1 MQKMIFFWKE
11 FWKPFNRI
19 KHALPPLLN
28 SHYLRFSFQK
38 HKLISMETVKDLSIY
53 NSLTGEKA
61 RFEPLHSGKVGM
73 YVCGPT
79 LYSEPHMGNM
89 RTFINFD
96 LIYRYLLKLGFQ
108 VKYVRNI
115 TDAGHITNSA
125 GEAVD
130 SIGKA
135 ARLEQ
140 VQSLEIV
147 YKYNVKFQELNR
159 IYNLLPPSIEP
170 TATGHIQEQIEI
182 IEQIMK
188 NGFAYEVNGSVYFD
202 VRAYSEKFEYG
213 ILSGRKVD
221 ELAEETRD
229 LNAQDEKRFFADF
242 ALWKKANPEDMQIWR
257 SPWGDGNPGWHIE
270 CTAMSTKYLG
280 SQFDIHGGGMDLKFP
295 HHEDEI
301 AQNCGSLGCNP
312 ARIWMHANMLNV
324 NGQKMSKSLGN
335 YFLPKEIV
343 EGTTDV
349 FEKAYAPEVIRF
361 CMMQAH
367 YRSTLDFTSESLN
380 AAEKG
385 FTRLQDAVAKLESLP
400 TTNENTSSEV
410 LSLIPS
416 FYQSMNDDFNAPKL
430 IANLFEAARIIF
442 AIEEGKLVISQK
454 DLTVLK
460 AEMHSFIFDVL
471 GIRMEKASGASDEA
485 LNAAMDLVLEMRKSA
500 RENKDWGTS
509 DKIRD
514 RLTEAGIIV
523 KDGKDGATWTVK

>member
-1 MQKMIFFWKE
+1 MSTRQG
-11 FWKPFNRI
+11 N
-19 KHALPPLLN
+19 L
-28 SHYLRFSFQK
+28 
-38 HKLISMETVKDLSIY
+38 TIY
-53 NSLTGEKA
+53 NSLSGQKEK
-61 RFEPLHSGKVGM
+61 FEPIHPGRVGI

-96 LIYRYLLKLGFQ
+96 MIYRYLLLLDYK

-115 TDAGHITNSA
+115 TDAGHITNSL

-130 SIGKA
+130 SIGSA

-147 YKYNVKFQELNR
+147 YKYNVKFQELQR
-159 IYNLLPPSIEP
+159 IYNMLPPSIEP

-182 IEQIMK
+182 IEQIIE
-188 NGFAYEVNGSVYFD
+188 NGFAYVVNGSVYFD
-202 VRAYSEKFEYG
+202 VRKYSEKYEYG
-213 ILSGRKVD
+213 TLSGRKID
-221 ELAEETRD
+221 ELAEETRA

-280 SQFDIHGGGMDLKFP
+280 SHFDIHGGGMDLKFP

-301 AQNCGSLGCNP
+301 AQSCGSVGCNP
-312 ARIWMHANMLNV
+312 AKYWMHANMLNV
-324 NGQKMSKSLGN
+324 NGQKMSKSFGN

-343 EGTTDV
+343 EGTTGL
-349 FEKAYAPEVIRF
+349 FTKPFNPNVIRF

-367 YRSTLDFTSESLN
+367 YRSTLDLSQDSLD

-385 FTRLQDAVAKLESLP
+385 FTRLSDAMQLVEKVYVSAESSF
-400 TTNENTSSEV
+400 NVQEIV
-410 LSLIPS
+410 DS
-416 FYQSMNDDFNAPKL
+416 FYAAMDDDFNAPML
-430 IANLFEAARIIF
+430 IANLFEAVRRINLVND
-442 AIEEGKLVISQK
+442 GKDTISAADRNLLQK
-454 DLTVLK
+454 ELNAFVL
-460 AEMHSFIFDVL
+460 DVL
-471 GIRMEKASGASDEA
+471 GLQIGVSNSDSKLA
-485 LNAAMDLVLEMRKSA
+485 PVMDLVLELRQQA
-500 RENKDWGTS
+500 RANKDWTTS

-514 RLTEAGIIV
+514 GLAAAGIVV
-523 KDGKDGATWTVK
+523 KDAKEGTSWS

>member
-1 MQKMIFFWKE
+1 MSTK
-11 FWKPFNRI
+11 N
-19 KHALPPLLN
+19 
-28 SHYLRFSFQK
+28 
-38 HKLISMETVKDLSIY
+38 KDLTIY
-53 NSLTGEKA
+53 NSLSGQKEK
-61 RFEPLHSGKVGM
+61 FEPIHKDKVGM

-96 LIYRYLLKLGFQ
+96 LIYRYLLKAGYD

-135 ARLEQ
+135 ARLEH

-147 YKYNVKFQELNR
+147 YKYNVKFQELQR
-159 IYNLLPPSIEP
+159 IYNMLPPTIEP
-170 TATGHIQEQIEI
+170 TATGHIQEQIEV
-182 IEQIMK
+182 IEKILE
-188 NGFAYEVNGSVYFD
+188 NGLGYVVNGSVYFD
-202 VRAYSEKFEYG
+202 VKAYSEKFEYG

-221 ELAEETRD
+221 ELAEETRE
-229 LNAQDEKRFFADF
+229 LNAQGEKRFFADF
-242 ALWKKANPEDMQIWR
+242 ALWKKANPDDMQIWR

-280 SQFDIHGGGMDLKFP
+280 DHFDIHGGGLDLKFP

-301 AQNCGSLGCNP
+301 AQNCGALGCNP
-312 ARIWMHANMLNV
+312 AKYWMHANMLNV

-349 FEKAYAPEVIRF
+349 FDKPYAPNVLRF
-361 CMMQAH
+361 AMMQAH
-367 YRSTLDFTSESLN
+367 YRSTIDLSSDSLN

-385 FTRLQDAVAKLESLP
+385 FSRLSEAVNKLENLTVS
-400 TTNENTSSEV
+400 ENSSQDV
-410 LSLIPS
+410 SALINS
-416 FYQSMNDDFNAPKL
+416 FYNAMNDDFNAPIL
-430 IANLFEAARIIF
+430 LANIFEAVKYINSISD
-442 AIEEGKLVISQK
+442 GKASITK
-454 DLTVLK
+454 EDLSILTTEINSFVL
-460 AEMHSFIFDVL
+460 DVL
-471 GIRMEKASGASDEA
+471 GLELQKANTDSKLAPV
-485 LNAAMDLVLEMRKSA
+485 MDLVLDIRKNA
-500 RENKDWGTS
+500 RENKDWTTS

-514 RLTEAGIIV
+514 GLAAAGIVV
-523 KDGKDGATWTVK
+523 KDGKEGTSWS

>member
-1 MQKMIFFWKE
+1 MSANT
-11 FWKPFNRI
+11 P
-19 KHALPPLLN
+19 
-28 SHYLRFSFQK
+28 
-38 HKLISMETVKDLSIY
+38 LSIY
-53 NSLTGEKA
+53 NSLSGQKELFKPII
-61 RFEPLHSGKVGM
+61 EGKVGM

-96 LIYRYLLKLGFQ
+96 LIYRYLLKSGFQ

-135 ARLEQ
+135 ARMEQ

-147 YKYNVKFQELNR
+147 YKYNVKFQELQR

-170 TATGHIQEQIEI
+170 TATAHIQEQIEVIEKI
-182 IEQIMK
+182 IE

-202 VRAYSEKFEYG
+202 VRAYSEKYNYG

-221 ELAEETRD
+221 ELAEETRE

-242 ALWKKANPEDMQIWR
+242 ALWKKANPDDMQIWR

-280 SQFDIHGGGMDLKFP
+280 DQFDIHGGGMDLKFP

-301 AQNCGSLGCNP
+301 AQSCGSVGCNP
-312 ARIWMHANMLNV
+312 ANYWMHANMLNV

-343 EGTTDV
+343 DGTTSV
-349 FEKAYAPEVIRF
+349 FDKPYTPQVIRF

-367 YRSTLDFTSESLN
+367 YRSTLDFTPDSLN

-385 FTRLQDAVAKLESLP
+385 FSRLSEAMGKLDSLTTSGSSSTNVQELVA
-400 TTNENTSSEV
+400 
-410 LSLIPS
+410 S
-416 FYQSMNDDFNAPKL
+416 FYNAMNDDFNAPIL
-430 IANLFEAARIIF
+430 IANLFEAVKFVNTVVDGSSTITAD
-442 AIEEGKLVISQK
+442 
-454 DLTVLK
+454 DLQLLKTEMSSFVL
-460 AEMHSFIFDVL
+460 DVL
-471 GIRMEKASGASDEA
+471 GLTMEKETNSEI
-485 LNAAMDLVLEMRKSA
+485 LNSAMDLVMELRLQA
-500 RENKDWGTS
+500 RENKDWSTS

-514 RLTEAGIIV
+514 RLAEAGIVV
-523 KDGKDGATWTVK
+523 KDSKEGASWSVK

>member
-1 MQKMIFFWKE
+1 MSAIQG
-11 FWKPFNRI
+11 N
-19 KHALPPLLN
+19 L
-28 SHYLRFSFQK
+28 
-38 HKLISMETVKDLSIY
+38 VVY
-53 NSLTGEKA
+53 NSLSGQKEK
-61 RFEPLHSGKVGM
+61 FEPIHENRVGM

-96 LIYRYLLKLGFQ
+96 MIYRYLLVLGYK

-115 TDAGHITNSA
+115 TDAGHITNSL

-130 SIGKA
+130 SIGNA

-140 VQSLEIV
+140 MQSLEIV
-147 YKYNVKFQELNR
+147 YKYNVKFQELQR

-170 TATGHIQEQIEI
+170 TATGHIQEQIEHIEKI
-182 IEQIMK
+182 IE
-188 NGFAYEVNGSVYFD
+188 NGFAYVVNGSVYFD
-202 VRAYSEKFEYG
+202 VKKYSEKYEYG

-221 ELAEETRD
+221 ELAEETRV

-280 SQFDIHGGGMDLKFP
+280 SHFDIHGGGMDLKFP

-312 ARIWMHANMLNV
+312 AKYWLHANMLNV

-343 EGTTDV
+343 DGTTELFD
-349 FEKAYAPEVIRF
+349 KPYSPNVIRF
-361 CMMQAH
+361 FMMQAQ
-367 YRSTLDFTSESLN
+367 YRSNLDFTSDALN

-385 FTRLQDAVAKLESLP
+385 FTRMSDAMQLISKLKVSA
-400 TTNENTSSEV
+400 TSSFNVDE
-410 LSLIPS
+410 LIAS
-416 FYQSMNDDFNAPKL
+416 FYTAMNDDFNTSIL
-430 IANLFEAARIIF
+430 VANLFEAVKRINLINDGNDT
-442 AIEEGKLVISQK
+442 ITQEDLNKLE
-454 DLTVLK
+454 K
-460 AEMHSFIFDVL
+460 AMILFIYDVL
-471 GIRMEKASGASDEA
+471 GLQIITENSNEKLAPV
-485 LNAAMDLVLEMRKSA
+485 MDLVIDLRQQA
-500 RENKDWGTS
+500 RENKDWTTS

-514 RLTEAGIIV
+514 GLAAAGITI
-523 KDGKDGATWTVK
+523 KDGKEGTSWS

>member
-1 MQKMIFFWKE
+1 MS
-11 FWKPFNRI
+11 NR
-19 KHALPPLLN
+19 KG
-28 SHYLRFSFQK
+28 
-38 HKLISMETVKDLSIY
+38 KLHIY
-53 NSLTGEKA
+53 NSLSGKKEH
-61 RFEPLHSGKVGM
+61 FEPIHQDHVGM

-96 LIYRYLLKLGFQ
+96 MIYRYLLFLDYR

-147 YKYNVKFQELNR
+147 YKYNVKFQELQR
-159 IYNLLPPSIEP
+159 IYNLLQPSIEP

-182 IEQIMK
+182 IEKILD
-188 NGFAYEVNGSVYFD
+188 NGLAYVVNGSVYFD
-202 VRAYSEKFEYG
+202 VKAYSEKFNYG

-221 ELAEETRD
+221 ELAEETRT

-280 SQFDIHGGGMDLKFP
+280 TQFDIHGGGLDLKFP

-301 AQNCGSLGCNP
+301 AQNCGSFGCNP
-312 ARIWMHANMLNV
+312 AKIWMHANMLNV

-335 YFLPKEIV
+335 FFLPKEIV
-343 EGTTDV
+343 EGTTPLFSKGFSPDV
-349 FEKAYAPEVIRF
+349 LRF
-361 CMMQAH
+361 FMMQAH
-367 YRSTLDFTSESLN
+367 YRSTLDFTEEALN

-385 FTRLQDAVAKLESLP
+385 YSRLSDAIQLLDKLP
-400 TTNENTSSEV
+400 TNDTSSFDV
-410 LSLIPS
+410 SALVDS
-416 FYQSMNDDFNAPKL
+416 FYTAMDDDFNTPIL
-430 IANLFEAARIIF
+430 IANLFEAAKRVNLINDKVDTITLNDL
-442 AIEEGKLVISQK
+442 KLLSTHLIAFTK
-454 DLTVLK
+454 
-460 AEMHSFIFDVL
+460 EIL
-471 GIRMEKASGASDEA
+471 GLQLNVAQSDA
-485 LNAAMDLVLEMRKSA
+485 KLAPVMDLVLDLRAQA
-500 RENKDWGTS
+500 RANKDWTTS

-514 RLTEAGIIV
+514 GLAAAGIIV
-523 KDGKDGATWTVK
+523 KDGKEGTSWS